1 MISQNEDDEIQN
13 NENHEEMS
21 SSQKNKENSFQNE
34 IQNQSKNQNINNSSE
49 ENKINKINQTK
60 HNLTTQ
66 SYEKEYQDEDGN
78 LLDPNDLSYNS
89 EEDKA
94 SIIIFD
100 MEINFVKNITQIDIV
115 FLLDTTKSV
124 NPYLKGIKR
133 YIRKL
138 IFDAKKSVSHY
149 LNDDFDILNYGLVA
163 YRDHDQEGV
172 QGSYVSKILCDLN
185 EDYNVFRQALYDVKC
200 AGGDDT
206 CEAVVDGLHE
216 AVNLINW
223 REDSIKLLYHICG
236 SPCHG
241 SAYNGVKKGGKKF
254 DKYPDGCPCGVDM
267 KNCLKGL
274 RGKYIEYNLIGLDVD
289 LKDMADK
296 FSDYIKVELV
306 EVNIQKEEGV
316 PDEQTVN
323 DNNDE

>member
-1 MISQNEDDEIQN
+1 MIVQNEDDEIQN
-13 NENHEEMS
+13 NETPAEEENII
-21 SSQKNKENSFQNE
+21 QNNKENSFQN
-34 IQNQSKNQNINNSSE
+34 QNQITNQNIYSE
-49 ENKINKINQTK
+49 ENQITQTQGQIP
-60 HNLTTQ
+60 TQ
-66 SYEKEYQDEDGN
+66 SNDKAYQDEEGN
-78 LLDPNDLSYNS
+78 LLDPNDLSFNS
-89 EEDKA
+89 EEDKT

-100 MEINFVKNITQIDIV
+100 MEINFIKNITQIDIV

-185 EDYNVFRQALYDVKC
+185 EDYNVFRKALYDVKC

-206 CEAVVDGLHE
+206 CEAVVDGLQE
-216 AVNLINW
+216 AVNLISW

-241 SAYNGVKKGGKKF
+241 TAYNGVKKNKKF

-267 KNCLKGL
+267 KTCLKSL
-274 RGKYIEYNLIGLDVD
+274 RGKYIEYNLIGLDED
-289 LKDMADK
+289 LKNMANK

-306 EVNIQKEEGV
+306 EVNIPPQEGV
-316 PDEQTVN
+316 PNDQTKN
-323 DNNDE
+323 DNET

>member
-1 MISQNEDDEIQN
+1 MIVQNEDDEIQN
-13 NENHEEMS
+13 NETPAEEENII
-21 SSQKNKENSFQNE
+21 QNNKENSFQN
-34 IQNQSKNQNINNSSE
+34 QNQITNQNIYSE
-49 ENKINKINQTK
+49 ENQITQTQGQIP
-60 HNLTTQ
+60 TQ
-66 SYEKEYQDEDGN
+66 SNDKAYQDEEGN
-78 LLDPNDLSYNS
+78 LLDPNDLSFNS
-89 EEDKA
+89 EEDKT

-100 MEINFVKNITQIDIV
+100 MEINFIKNIAQIDIV

-185 EDYNVFRQALYDVKC
+185 EDYNVFRKALYDVKC

-206 CEAVVDGLHE
+206 CEAVVDGLQE
-216 AVNLINW
+216 AVNLISW

-241 SAYNGVKKGGKKF
+241 TAYNGVKKNKKF

-267 KNCLKGL
+267 KTCLKSL
-274 RGKYIEYNLIGLDVD
+274 RGKYIEYNLIGLDED
-289 LKDMADK
+289 LKNMANK

-306 EVNIQKEEGV
+306 EVNIPPQEGV
-316 PDEQTVN
+316 PNDQTKN
-323 DNNDE
+323 DNETE

>member
-1 MISQNEDDEIQN
+1 MIVQNEDDEIQN
-13 NENHEEMS
+13 NETPAEEENII
-21 SSQKNKENSFQNE
+21 QNNKENSFQN
-34 IQNQSKNQNINNSSE
+34 QNQITNQNIYSE
-49 ENKINKINQTK
+49 ENQITQTQGQIP
-60 HNLTTQ
+60 TQ
-66 SYEKEYQDEDGN
+66 SNDKAYQDEEGN
-78 LLDPNDLSYNS
+78 LLDPNDLSFNS
-89 EEDKA
+89 EEDKT

-100 MEINFVKNITQIDIV
+100 MEINFIKNIAQIDIV

-138 IFDAKKSVSHY
+138 IFDAKKSLSHY

-185 EDYNVFRQALYDVKC
+185 EDYNVFRKALYDVKC

-206 CEAVVDGLHE
+206 CEAVVDGLQE
-216 AVNLINW
+216 AVNLISW
-223 REDSIKLLYHICG
+223 REDGIKLLYHICG

-241 SAYNGVKKGGKKF
+241 TAYNGVKKNKKF

-267 KNCLKGL
+267 KTCLKSL
-274 RGKYIEYNLIGLDVD
+274 RGKYIEYNLIGLDED
-289 LKDMADK
+289 LKDMANK

-306 EVNIQKEEGV
+306 EVNIPPQEGV
-316 PDEQTVN
+316 PNDQTKN
-323 DNNDE
+323 DNENE

>member
-1 MISQNEDDEIQN
+1 MIVQNEDDEIQN
-13 NENHEEMS
+13 NETPAEEENII
-21 SSQKNKENSFQNE
+21 QNNKENSFQN
-34 IQNQSKNQNINNSSE
+34 QNQITNQNIYSE
-49 ENKINKINQTK
+49 ENQITQTQGQIP
-60 HNLTTQ
+60 TQ
-66 SYEKEYQDEDGN
+66 SNDKAYQDEEGN
-78 LLDPNDLSYNS
+78 LLDPNDLSFNS
-89 EEDKA
+89 EEDKT

-100 MEINFVKNITQIDIV
+100 MEINFIKNITQIDIV

-185 EDYNVFRQALYDVKC
+185 EDYNVFRKALYDVKC

-206 CEAVVDGLHE
+206 CEAVVDGLQE
-216 AVNLINW
+216 AVNLISW

-241 SAYNGVKKGGKKF
+241 TAYNGVKKNKKF
-254 DKYPDGCPCGVDM
+254 DKYPDGCPCGIDM
-267 KNCLKGL
+267 KTCLKSL
-274 RGKYIEYNLIGLDVD
+274 RGKYIEYNLIGLDED
-289 LKDMADK
+289 LKDMANK

-306 EVNIQKEEGV
+306 EVNIPPQEGV
-316 PDEQTVN
+316 PNDQTKN
-323 DNNDE
+323 DNETE

>member
-1 MISQNEDDEIQN
+1 MIVQNEDDEIQN
-13 NENHEEMS
+13 NETPAEEENII
-21 SSQKNKENSFQNE
+21 QNNKENSFQN
-34 IQNQSKNQNINNSSE
+34 QNQITNQNIYSE
-49 ENKINKINQTK
+49 ENQITQTQGQIP
-60 HNLTTQ
+60 TQ
-66 SYEKEYQDEDGN
+66 SNDKAYQDEEGN
-78 LLDPNDLSYNS
+78 LLDPNDLSFNS
-89 EEDKA
+89 EEDKT

-100 MEINFVKNITQIDIV
+100 MEINFIKNITQIDIV

-138 IFDAKKSVSHY
+138 IFDAKKSLSHY

-185 EDYNVFRQALYDVKC
+185 EDYNVFRKALYDVKC

-206 CEAVVDGLHE
+206 CEAVVDGLQE
-216 AVNLINW
+216 AVNLISW

-241 SAYNGVKKGGKKF
+241 TAYNGVKKNKKF

-267 KNCLKGL
+267 KTCLKSL
-274 RGKYIEYNLIGLDVD
+274 RGKYIEYNLIGLDED
-289 LKDMADK
+289 LKDMANK

-306 EVNIQKEEGV
+306 EVNIPPQEGV
-316 PDEQTVN
+316 PNDQTKN
-323 DNNDE
+323 DNETE

>member
-1 MISQNEDDEIQN
+1 MIVQNEDDEIQN
-13 NENHEEMS
+13 NETPAEEENII
-21 SSQKNKENSFQNE
+21 QNNKENSFQN
-34 IQNQSKNQNINNSSE
+34 QNQITNQNIYSE
-49 ENKINKINQTK
+49 ENQITQTQGQIP
-60 HNLTTQ
+60 TQ
-66 SYEKEYQDEDGN
+66 SNDKAYQDEEGN
-78 LLDPNDLSYNS
+78 LLDPNDLSFNS
-89 EEDKA
+89 EEDKT

-100 MEINFVKNITQIDIV
+100 MEINFIKNITQIDIV

-138 IFDAKKSVSHY
+138 IFDAKKSLSHY

-185 EDYNVFRQALYDVKC
+185 EDYNVFRKALYDVKC

-206 CEAVVDGLHE
+206 CEAVVDGLQE
-216 AVNLINW
+216 AVNLISW

-241 SAYNGVKKGGKKF
+241 TAYNGVKKNKKF

-267 KNCLKGL
+267 KTCLKSL
-274 RGKYIEYNLIGLDVD
+274 RGKYIEYNLIGLDED
-289 LKDMADK
+289 LKDMANK

-306 EVNIQKEEGV
+306 EVNIPPQEGV
-316 PDEQTVN
+316 PNDQTKN
-323 DNNDE
+323 DNETQ

>member
-1 MISQNEDDEIQN
+1 MIVQNEDDEIQN
-13 NENHEEMS
+13 NETPAEEENII
-21 SSQKNKENSFQNE
+21 QNNKENSFQN
-34 IQNQSKNQNINNSSE
+34 QNQITNQNIYSE
-49 ENKINKINQTK
+49 ENQITQTQGQIP
-60 HNLTTQ
+60 TQ
-66 SYEKEYQDEDGN
+66 SNDKAYQDEEGN
-78 LLDPNDLSYNS
+78 LLDPNDLSFNS
-89 EEDKA
+89 EEDKT

-100 MEINFVKNITQIDIV
+100 MEINFIKNITQIDIV

-185 EDYNVFRQALYDVKC
+185 EDYNVFRKALYDVKC

-206 CEAVVDGLHE
+206 CEAVVDGLQE
-216 AVNLINW
+216 AVNLISW

-241 SAYNGVKKGGKKF
+241 TAYNGVKKNKKF

-267 KNCLKGL
+267 KTCLKSL
-274 RGKYIEYNLIGLDVD
+274 RGKYIEYNLIALDD
-289 LKDMADK
+289 SLNNMADK
-296 FSDYIKVELV
+296 FSKYIKVEFM
-306 EVNIQKEEGV
+306 EIAIEPQEGISG
-316 PDEQTVN
+316 DQSQN
-323 DNNDE
+323 DNDDN

>member
-1 MISQNEDDEIQN
+1 MIVQNEDDEIQN
-13 NENHEEMS
+13 NETPAEEENII
-21 SSQKNKENSFQNE
+21 QNNKENSFQN
-34 IQNQSKNQNINNSSE
+34 QNQITNQNIYSE
-49 ENKINKINQTK
+49 ENQITQTQGQIPA
-60 HNLTTQ
+60 Q
-66 SYEKEYQDEDGN
+66 SNDKAYQDEEGN
-78 LLDPNDLSYNS
+78 LLDPNDLSFNS
-89 EEDKA
+89 EEDKT

-100 MEINFVKNITQIDIV
+100 MEINFIKNITQIDIV

-185 EDYNVFRQALYDVKC
+185 EDYNVFRKALYDVKC

-206 CEAVVDGLHE
+206 CEAVVDGLQE
-216 AVNLINW
+216 AVNLISW

-241 SAYNGVKKGGKKF
+241 TAYNGVKKNKKF

-267 KNCLKGL
+267 KTCLKSL
-274 RGKYIEYNLIGLDVD
+274 RGKYIEYNLIGLDED
-289 LKDMADK
+289 LKDMANK

-306 EVNIQKEEGV
+306 EVNIPPQEGI
-316 PDEQTVN
+316 PNDQTKN
-323 DNNDE
+323 DNETE

>member
-1 MISQNEDDEIQN
+1 MIVQNEDDEIQN
-13 NENHEEMS
+13 NETPAEEENII
-21 SSQKNKENSFQNE
+21 QNNKENSFQN
-34 IQNQSKNQNINNSSE
+34 QNQITNQNIYSE
-49 ENKINKINQTK
+49 ENQITQTQGQIP
-60 HNLTTQ
+60 TQ
-66 SYEKEYQDEDGN
+66 SNDKAYQDEEGN
-78 LLDPNDLSYNS
+78 LLDPNDLSFNS
-89 EEDKA
+89 EEDKT

-100 MEINFVKNITQIDIV
+100 MEINFIKNITQIDIV

-185 EDYNVFRQALYDVKC
+185 EDYNMFRKALYDVKC

-206 CEAVVDGLHE
+206 CEAVVDGLQE
-216 AVNLINW
+216 AVNLISW

-241 SAYNGVKKGGKKF
+241 TAYNGVKKNKKF

-267 KNCLKGL
+267 KTCLKSL
-274 RGKYIEYNLIGLDVD
+274 RGKYIEYNLIGLDED
-289 LKDMADK
+289 LKDMANK

-306 EVNIQKEEGV
+306 EVNIPPQEGV
-316 PDEQTVN
+316 PNDQTKN
-323 DNNDE
+323 DNENE

>member
-1 MISQNEDDEIQN
+1 MIVQNEDDEIQN
-13 NENHEEMS
+13 NETPAEEENII
-21 SSQKNKENSFQNE
+21 QNNKENSFQN
-34 IQNQSKNQNINNSSE
+34 QNQITNQNIYSE
-49 ENKINKINQTK
+49 ENQITQTQGQIP
-60 HNLTTQ
+60 TQ
-66 SYEKEYQDEDGN
+66 SNDKAYQDEEGN
-78 LLDPNDLSYNS
+78 LLDPNDLSFNS
-89 EEDKA
+89 EEDKT

-100 MEINFVKNITQIDIV
+100 MEINFIKNITQIDIV

-185 EDYNVFRQALYDVKC
+185 EDYNVFRKALYDVKC

-206 CEAVVDGLHE
+206 CEAVVDGLQE
-216 AVNLINW
+216 AVNLISW

-241 SAYNGVKKGGKKF
+241 TAYNGVKKNKKF

-267 KNCLKGL
+267 KTCLKSL
-274 RGKYIEYNLIGLDVD
+274 RGKYIEYNLIGLDED
-289 LKDMADK
+289 LKNMANK

-306 EVNIQKEEGV
+306 EVNIPPQEGV
-316 PDEQTVN
+316 PNDQTKN
-323 DNNDE
+323 DNETE

>member
-1 MISQNEDDEIQN
+1 MIVQNEDDEIQN
-13 NENHEEMS
+13 NETPAEEENII
-21 SSQKNKENSFQNE
+21 QNNKENSFQN
-34 IQNQSKNQNINNSSE
+34 QNQITNQNIYSE
-49 ENKINKINQTK
+49 ENQITQTQGQIP
-60 HNLTTQ
+60 TQ
-66 SYEKEYQDEDGN
+66 SNDKAYQDEEGN
-78 LLDPNDLSYNS
+78 LLDPNDLSFNS
-89 EEDKA
+89 EEDKT

-100 MEINFVKNITQIDIV
+100 MEINFIKNITQIDIV

-138 IFDAKKSVSHY
+138 IFDAKKSLSHY

-185 EDYNVFRQALYDVKC
+185 EDYNVFRKALYDVKC

-206 CEAVVDGLHE
+206 CEAVVDGLQE
-216 AVNLINW
+216 AVNLISW

-241 SAYNGVKKGGKKF
+241 TAYNGVKKNKKF

-267 KNCLKGL
+267 KTCLKSL
-274 RGKYIEYNLIGLDVD
+274 RGKYIEYNLIGLDED
-289 LKDMADK
+289 LKDMANK

-306 EVNIQKEEGV
+306 EVNIPPQEGV
-316 PDEQTVN
+316 PNNQTKN
-323 DNNDE
+323 DNETE

>member
-1 MISQNEDDEIQN
+1 MIVQNEDDEIQN
-13 NENHEEMS
+13 NETPAEEENII
-21 SSQKNKENSFQNE
+21 QNNKENSFQN
-34 IQNQSKNQNINNSSE
+34 QNQITNQNIYIE
-49 ENKINKINQTK
+49 ENQITQTQGQIP
-60 HNLTTQ
+60 TQ
-66 SYEKEYQDEDGN
+66 SNDKAYQDEEGN
-78 LLDPNDLSYNS
+78 LLDPNDLSFNS
-89 EEDKA
+89 EEDKT

-100 MEINFVKNITQIDIV
+100 MEINFIKNITQIDIV

-185 EDYNVFRQALYDVKC
+185 EDYNVFRKALYDVKC

-206 CEAVVDGLHE
+206 CEAVVDGLQE
-216 AVNLINW
+216 AVNLISW

-241 SAYNGVKKGGKKF
+241 TAYNGVKKNKKF

-267 KNCLKGL
+267 KTCLKSL
-274 RGKYIEYNLIGLDVD
+274 RGKYIEYNLIGLDED
-289 LKDMADK
+289 LKDMANK

-306 EVNIQKEEGV
+306 EVNIPPQEGV
-316 PDEQTVN
+316 PNDQTKN
-323 DNNDE
+323 DNETE

>member
-1 MISQNEDDEIQN
+1 MIVQNEDDEIQN
-13 NENHEEMS
+13 NETPAEEENII
-21 SSQKNKENSFQNE
+21 QNNKENSFQN
-34 IQNQSKNQNINNSSE
+34 QNQITNQNIYSE
-49 ENKINKINQTK
+49 ENQITQTQGQIP
-60 HNLTTQ
+60 TQ
-66 SYEKEYQDEDGN
+66 SNDKAYQDEEGN
-78 LLDPNDLSYNS
+78 LLDPNDLSFNS
-89 EEDKA
+89 EEDKT

-100 MEINFVKNITQIDIV
+100 MEINFIKNITQIDIV

-185 EDYNVFRQALYDVKC
+185 EDYNVFRKALYDVKC

-206 CEAVVDGLHE
+206 CEAVVDGLQE
-216 AVNLINW
+216 AVNLISW

-241 SAYNGVKKGGKKF
+241 TAYNGVKKNKKF

-267 KNCLKGL
+267 KTCLKSL
-274 RGKYIEYNLIGLDVD
+274 RGKYIEYNLIGLDED
-289 LKDMADK
+289 LKEMANK

-306 EVNIQKEEGV
+306 EVNIPPQEGV
-316 PDEQTVN
+316 PNDQTKN
-323 DNNDE
+323 DNETQ

>member
-274 RGKYIEYNLIGLDVD
+274 RGKYIEYNLIGLDAD

-316 PDEQTVN
+316 PDVQTLN
-323 DNNDE
+323 DNDDE

>member
-1 MISQNEDDEIQN
+1 MIVQNEDDEIQN
-13 NENHEEMS
+13 NETPAEEENII
-21 SSQKNKENSFQNE
+21 QNNKENSFQN
-34 IQNQSKNQNINNSSE
+34 QNQITNQNIYSE
-49 ENKINKINQTK
+49 ENQITQTQGQIP
-60 HNLTTQ
+60 TQ
-66 SYEKEYQDEDGN
+66 SNDKAYQDEEGN
-78 LLDPNDLSYNS
+78 LLDPNDLSFNS
-89 EEDKA
+89 EEDKT

-100 MEINFVKNITQIDIV
+100 MEINFIKNIAQIDIV

-185 EDYNVFRQALYDVKC
+185 EDYNVFRKALYDVKC

-206 CEAVVDGLHE
+206 CEAVVDGLQE
-216 AVNLINW
+216 AVNLISW

-241 SAYNGVKKGGKKF
+241 TAYNGVKKNKKF

-267 KNCLKGL
+267 KTCLKSL
-274 RGKYIEYNLIGLDVD
+274 RGKYIEYNLIGLDED
-289 LKDMADK
+289 LKDMANK

-306 EVNIQKEEGV
+306 EVNIPPQEGV
-316 PDEQTVN
+316 PNDQTKN
-323 DNNDE
+323 DNETE

>member
-1 MISQNEDDEIQN
+1 MIVQNEDDEIQN
-13 NENHEEMS
+13 NETPAEEI
-21 SSQKNKENSFQNE
+21 QNNKENSFQN
-34 IQNQSKNQNINNSSE
+34 QNQITNQNIYSE
-49 ENKINKINQTK
+49 ENQITQTQGQIP
-60 HNLTTQ
+60 TQ
-66 SYEKEYQDEDGN
+66 SNDKAYQDEEGN
-78 LLDPNDLSYNS
+78 LLDPNDLSFNS
-89 EEDKA
+89 EEDKT

-100 MEINFVKNITQIDIV
+100 MEINFIKNITQIDIV

-185 EDYNVFRQALYDVKC
+185 EDYNMFRKALYDVKC

-206 CEAVVDGLHE
+206 CEAVVDGLQE
-216 AVNLINW
+216 AVNLISW

-241 SAYNGVKKGGKKF
+241 TAYNGVKKNKKF

-267 KNCLKGL
+267 KTCLKSL
-274 RGKYIEYNLIGLDVD
+274 RGKYIEYNLIGLDED
-289 LKDMADK
+289 LKDMANK

-306 EVNIQKEEGV
+306 EVNIPPQEGV
-316 PDEQTVN
+316 PNDQTKN
-323 DNNDE
+323 DNETE

>member
-1 MISQNEDDEIQN
+1 MIVQNEDDEIQN
-13 NENHEEMS
+13 NETPAEEENII
-21 SSQKNKENSFQNE
+21 QNNKENSFQN
-34 IQNQSKNQNINNSSE
+34 QNQITNQNIYSE
-49 ENKINKINQTK
+49 ENQITQTQGQIP
-60 HNLTTQ
+60 TQ
-66 SYEKEYQDEDGN
+66 SNDKAYQDEEGN
-78 LLDPNDLSYNS
+78 LLDPNDLSFNS
-89 EEDKA
+89 EEDKT

-100 MEINFVKNITQIDIV
+100 MEINFIKNIAQIDIV

-133 YIRKL
+133 YLRKL

-185 EDYNVFRQALYDVKC
+185 EDYNVFRKALYDVKC

-206 CEAVVDGLHE
+206 CEAVVDGLQE
-216 AVNLINW
+216 AVNLISW

-241 SAYNGVKKGGKKF
+241 TAYNGVKKNKKF

-267 KNCLKGL
+267 KTCLKSL
-274 RGKYIEYNLIGLDVD
+274 RGKYIEYNLIGLDED
-289 LKDMADK
+289 LKDMANK

-306 EVNIQKEEGV
+306 EVNIPPQEGV
-316 PDEQTVN
+316 PNDQTKN
-323 DNNDE
+323 DNETE

>member
-1 MISQNEDDEIQN
+1 MIVQNEVDEIQN
-13 NENHEEMS
+13 NETPAEEENII
-21 SSQKNKENSFQNE
+21 QNNKENSFQN
-34 IQNQSKNQNINNSSE
+34 QNQITNQNIYSE
-49 ENKINKINQTK
+49 ENQITQTQGQIP
-60 HNLTTQ
+60 TQ
-66 SYEKEYQDEDGN
+66 SNDKAYQDEEGN
-78 LLDPNDLSYNS
+78 LLDPNDLSFNS
-89 EEDKA
+89 EEDKT

-100 MEINFVKNITQIDIV
+100 MEINFIKNIAQIDIV

-185 EDYNVFRQALYDVKC
+185 EDYNVFRKALYDVKC

-206 CEAVVDGLHE
+206 CEAVVDGLQE
-216 AVNLINW
+216 AVNLISW

-241 SAYNGVKKGGKKF
+241 TAYNGVKKNKKF

-267 KNCLKGL
+267 KTCLKSL
-274 RGKYIEYNLIGLDVD
+274 RGKYIEYNLIGLDED
-289 LKDMADK
+289 LKDMANK

-306 EVNIQKEEGV
+306 EVNIPPQEGV
-316 PDEQTVN
+316 PNDQTKN
-323 DNNDE
+323 DNETE

>member
-1 MISQNEDDEIQN
+1 
-13 NENHEEMS
+13 
-21 SSQKNKENSFQNE
+21 
-34 IQNQSKNQNINNSSE
+34 
-49 ENKINKINQTK
+49 
-60 HNLTTQ
+60 
-66 SYEKEYQDEDGN
+66 
-78 LLDPNDLSYNS
+78 
-89 EEDKA
+89 
-94 SIIIFD
+94 

-200 AGGDDT
+200 VGGDDT

-254 DKYPDGCPCGVDM
+254 DKYPNGCPCGVDM

-274 RGKYIEYNLIGLDVD
+274 RGKYIEYNLIGLDAD

-316 PDEQTVN
+316 PDVQTLN
-323 DNNDE
+323 DNDDE